1 MKRKIIITKE
11 ELDRIHY
18 SQMKISAK
26 AVQKYP
32 KQYQEL
38 RSTLEEILARG
49 LDISKYHKAATKI
62 ASLLKPLFE
71 LKAGSIFYYPHKN
84 ISPEIY
90 GRAENLIKEVKQLL
104 HQMDKLDAWIKH
116 HQKPQ
121 K

>member
-1 MKRKIIITKE
+1 MKRKIVITVE
-11 ELDRIHY
+11 ELDRIHKR
-18 SQMKISAK
+18 QMKISAE

-32 KQYQEL
+32 EQYQEL
-38 RSTLEEILARG
+38 RSHLEDILTSG
-49 LDISKYHKAATKI
+49 LDVSEYHETATRI

-84 ISPEIY
+84 ILPEIY

>member
-1 MKRKIIITKE
+1 MKHKIIISAE
-11 ELDRIHY
+11 ELDRIHKR
-18 SQMKISAK
+18 QMKISAK

-38 RSTLEEILARG
+38 RSILKEILAGG
-49 LDISKYHKAATKI
+49 LDISEYHETSTKL

-71 LKAGSIFYYPHKN
+71 LKAGSIFYYPYKN

-90 GRAENLIKEVKQLL
+90 GRAENLIKEVNKLL
-104 HQMDKLDAWIKH
+104 HQMDKLDVWIKH
-116 HQKPQ
+116 PQKPQ